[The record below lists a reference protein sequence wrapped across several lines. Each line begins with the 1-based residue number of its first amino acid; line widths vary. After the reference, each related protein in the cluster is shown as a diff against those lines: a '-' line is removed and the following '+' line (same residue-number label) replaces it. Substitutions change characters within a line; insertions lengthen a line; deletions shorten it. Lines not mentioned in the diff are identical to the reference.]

1 MSRVLDLANEAHIAE
16 LMTKALGVSSVRPV
30 VAQVELGFIGA
41 LMVAR
46 RSCHQYLM
54 RPRARYSVNVRTI
67 ASFIP
72 TDFILT
78 LTRQW

>member
-1 MSRVLDLANEAHIAE
+1 M
-16 LMTKALGVSSVRPV
+16 RPV
-30 VAQVELGFIGA
+30 VAQVELGFFEA

-54 RPRARYSVNVRTI
+54 RRRARYSMNVQTI

-72 TDFILT
+72 TDFILS